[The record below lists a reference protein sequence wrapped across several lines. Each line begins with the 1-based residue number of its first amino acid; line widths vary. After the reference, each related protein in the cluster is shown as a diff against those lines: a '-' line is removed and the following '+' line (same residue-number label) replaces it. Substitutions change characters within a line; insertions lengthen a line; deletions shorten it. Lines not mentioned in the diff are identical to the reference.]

1 MTTVPAPEG
10 VARGVAE
17 STAGGSRATARVT
30 QPVRMT
36 QIRLVGDRGGKSAFL
51 SPRRGGGRPGAG
63 RRYSSPR
70 DCRQATTCRLT
81 RRPVEKVR
89 LRLLSLTVRRLQ
101 D

>member
-10 VARGVAE
+10 LTRGAAA

-36 QIRLVGDRGGKSAFL
+36 QIRLVGDRGGKSPFL

-70 DCRQATTCRLT
+70 DCRPATTYRFT
-81 RRPVEKVR
+81 RRPFEKSR
-89 LRLLSLTVRRLQ
+89 LRLLLPTRPRLQ
-101 D
+101 A

>member
-10 VARGVAE
+10 LTRGAAA

-36 QIRLVGDRGGKSAFL
+36 QIRLVGDRGGKSPFL

-63 RRYSSPR
+63 RRDSSPR
-70 DCRQATTCRLT
+70 GCRQATTYRLT
-81 RRPVEKVR
+81 PPPVEKGR
-89 LRLLSLTVRRLQ
+89 LRPLHLTARRLQ